1 MRQIELLSP
10 ARDLPCG
17 IAAVNSGA
25 DAVYIGGPGF
35 GARAN
40 AGNSLD
46 DIRALADYAHLFRVK
61 IHVTLNT
68 ILTDAELEEARD
80 LAFKLYEAGAD
91 ALIIQD
97 YGLLAGPLPPLEIH
111 ASTQQDSE
119 TPAKFQFLEKQ
130 GFSQAVLPREM
141 SVSEIKRISESA
153 GIRLEAFVH
162 GALCAGISGR
172 CYLSAALT
180 GRSAN
185 RGECAQ
191 LCRVKQSLYR
201 TDGTPLFRDRYLL
214 SMKDLSQTDNLEEL
228 IDAGVSS
235 FKIEGRLKDAG
246 YVRNVTAWY
255 RERLDEIFKRRPD
268 LARSSFGRTQ
278 TSFTPDI
285 TKSFNRGFTEYNT
298 HERKDTY
305 INPMAPGFVGVPI
318 GKLKSQQRNRL
329 TFMLEPG
336 VTLNNGD
343 SLNYYNSREE
353 LCGFRVS
360 RMLDRST
367 GEIFQEIPAIS
378 PGTVFY
384 RNRDAVFDRILA
396 APESSV
402 RKLKLTLTYEETE
415 RGATLT
421 AKDETGFSG
430 KAEAVLP
437 NPSPA
442 KDRELLE
449 KNLREKLG
457 RLGDS
462 VYELTDLQTRLPHS
476 WFMPQSFINQL
487 RREALKDLEDKKRA
501 ARTVVNRDPPEDNP
515 LPPEERELDFRA
527 NLHNCAARK
536 FFVEHGGISPEPSF
550 ESKRPAEPA
559 PVLVSKHCLHRF
571 AGLCTERDHARR
583 QKLYLELGGK
593 YFEVSTNCRK
603 CRMTLTGPLPRDMLP
618 FTPVKRDK

>member
-1 MRQIELLSP
+1 MRRIELLSP
-10 ARDLPCG
+10 ARDLSCG
-17 IAAVNSGA
+17 MAAVNSGA

-40 AGNSLD
+40 AGNSLE
-46 DIRALADYAHLFRVK
+46 DIRALCDYAHLFRVK

-68 ILTDAELEEARD
+68 ILTDVELAAARD
-80 LAFKLYEAGAD
+80 LAFRLYEAGAD

-97 YGLLAGPLPPLEIH
+97 YGLLDGPLPPLELH

-141 SVSEIKRISESA
+141 SVSEISRISA
-153 GIRLEAFVH
+153 QTGIRLEAFVH

-201 TDGTPLFRDRYLL
+201 ADGAPLFRDRYLL

-255 RERLDEIFKRRPD
+255 REKLDEIFARRPD
-268 LARSSFGRTQ
+268 LERSSSGRTQ

-298 HERKDTY
+298 HESKETC
-305 INPMAPGFVGVPI
+305 INPAAPGFVGVPV

-329 TFMLEPG
+329 TFMLKPG

-343 SLNYYNSREE
+343 SLNYYDAREE

-360 RMLDRST
+360 RMLDSAT
-367 GEIFQEIPAIS
+367 AEIFQEIPAIS

-415 RGATLT
+415 RGAILT
-421 AKDETGFSG
+421 ATDETGFTGS
-430 KAEAVLP
+430 AEAVLP
-437 NPSPA
+437 EPSPA
-442 KDRELLE
+442 RDRDLLE
-449 KNLREKLG
+449 KNLRDKLG
-457 RLGDS
+457 RLGES

-487 RREALKDLEDKKRA
+487 RRDALKDLEDKKRA
-501 ARTVVNRDPPEDNP
+501 ARTVVKRDPPEDNP

-527 NLHNCAARK
+527 NLHNAA
-536 FFVEHGGISPEPSF
+536 
-550 ESKRPAEPA
+550 
-559 PVLVSKHCLHRF
+559 
-571 AGLCTERDHARR
+571 
-583 QKLYLELGGK
+583 
-593 YFEVSTNCRK
+593 YF
-603 CRMTLTGPLPRDMLP
+603 
-618 FTPVKRDK
+618 

>member
-1 MRQIELLSP
+1 MRQIELLAP
-10 ARDLPCG
+10 ARDISCG

-35 GARAN
+35 GARVN
-40 AGNSLD
+40 AGNSLE

-68 ILTDAELEEARD
+68 ILTDAELSEARD

-97 YGLLAGPLPPLEIH
+97 YGLLTGPLPPLELH

-141 SVSEIKRISESA
+141 SVSEIKRISENS

-172 CYLSAALT
+172 CYLSYALT

-201 TDGTPLFRDRYLL
+201 ADGTPLFRERYLL
-214 SMKDLSQTDNLEEL
+214 SMKDLSQTANLEEL

-255 RERLDEIFKRRPD
+255 REKLDEIFKRRPD
-268 LARSSFGRTQ
+268 LSRTSSGHTQ

-298 HERKDTY
+298 HERKETY
-305 INPMAPGFVGVPI
+305 INPAAPGFVGVPI

-329 TFMLEPG
+329 TFILESG

-343 SLNYYNSREE
+343 SLNYYDSREE
-353 LCGFRVS
+353 LCGFRIS
-360 RMLDRST
+360 RMVDRFT

-396 APESSV
+396 ATESAV
-402 RKLKLTLTYEETE
+402 RKLKLLLTYEETAQ
-415 RGATLT
+415 GALLT
-421 AKDETGFSG
+421 AADETGFTG
-430 KAEAVLP
+430 RAEATLP
-437 NPSPA
+437 EPA
-442 KDRELLE
+442 TARDRDLLE
-449 KNLREKLG
+449 KNLRDKLG

-462 VYELTDLQTRLPHS
+462 VYELTDLKIKLPHS

-487 RREALKDLEDKKRA
+487 RRDALKDLEDKKRT
-501 ARTVVNRDPPEDNP
+501 ARTIVKRDPPDDNP

-527 NLHNCAARK
+527 NLHNSSARK
-536 FFVEHGGISPEPSF
+536 FFTEHGGISPEPSF
-550 ESKRPAEPA
+550 ESKRPEGPV

-571 AGLCTERDHARR
+571 SGLCTERDHARR
-583 QKLYLELGGK
+583 QKLYLEIGGK
-593 YFEVSTNCRK
+593 YFEVQTDCKK
-603 CRMTLTGPLPRDMLP
+603 CRMILTGPLPREAIP
-618 FTPVKRDK
+618 FTPVKRER